1 MTDTNKGNV
10 TRELFD
16 KYMAVHCIDKK
27 AAWDS
32 FYKMSIDLMERIYTA
47 RNKSEE
53 M

>member
-27 AAWDS
+27 AGWDS
-32 FYKMSIDLMERIYTA
+32 FHKMSIDLMERIYTD